1 MNVTVRGRTRHYRT
15 VTFDRARN
23 AVLLIEQRLLP
34 HEFKIVATE
43 NFRETAGA
51 IHDMVVRGA
60 GAIGATA
67 AYGLA
72 QGALAF
78 RGHDLKKFSAHIET
92 VYQTLKAAR
101 PTAVDP
107 VNAMNGV
114 RAAMRAGKTVEEQQS
129 LALAAAEEFANE
141 DVRHC
146 EEIGR
151 HGAKLIRNGM
161 KILTH
166 CNAGWLAFV
175 DIGTA
180 TAPMYAAQAQGKKF
194 HVFCDETRPRSQ
206 GATLTAWELAQQKI
220 SHQIIADNAAGHLMQ
235 RGEIDLVIVGSDR
248 TLGRTGEVANK
259 IGTYTKA
266 VLAARHKIPFY
277 VAIPLSTIDWNLK
290 RGFDIPIEERH
301 ETKSWARGGSRK
313 SKKRSL
319 STAVQSAS
327 AKYIRVANPTSGAR
341 NPGFDVTPPELIT
354 GIITPVGIFKPREL
368 WKRRQELGGFSQM
381 TSAAKIELAS
391 ANNQISLNLRRRRGS
406 QVVRQGSAKASF
418 VGSIPTLA
426 SKPNQL
432 EL

>member
-1 MNVTVRGRTRHYRT
+1 MNVTIRGRTQHFRT
-15 VTFDRARN
+15 VAFDAATN
-23 AVLLIEQRLLP
+23 SVLLIEQRLLP
-34 HEFKIVATE
+34 HEFKIVAAKI
-43 NFRETAGA
+43 FYETAAA
-51 IHDMVVRGA
+51 IRDMVVRGA

-78 RGHDLKKFSAHIET
+78 RGNDLKKFSAHVEN
-92 VYQTLKAAR
+92 VRRTLKAAR

-107 VNAMNGV
+107 ANAMNDV
-114 RAAMRAGKTVEEQQS
+114 CREMMRGETVQEKQS

-146 EEIGR
+146 EEIGG

-161 KILTH
+161 RILTH

-175 DIGTA
+175 DVGTA

-248 TLGRTGEVANK
+248 TLGRTGEVTNK

-290 RGFDIPIEERH
+290 SGLKIPIEERN
-301 ETKSWARGGSRK
+301 EGEVLGAWGIVEERK
-313 SKKRSL
+313 AESGKRKFVER
-319 STAVQSAS
+319 AYV
-327 AKYIRVANPTSGAR
+327 RVANPTSGAR

-354 GIITPVGIFKPREL
+354 GIITPAGIFKPGEL
-368 WKRRQELGGFSQM
+368 WKRRRELGFC
-381 TSAAKIELAS
+381 KL
-391 ANNQISLNLRRRRGS
+391 
-406 QVVRQGSAKASF
+406 
-418 VGSIPTLA
+418 
-426 SKPNQL
+426 KPSDFKT
-432 EL
+432 

>member
-1 MNVTVRGRTRHYRT
+1 MNVTVRGRTRYYRT

-23 AVLLIEQRLLP
+23 AVLLVEQRWLP
-34 HEFKIVATE
+34 HDFKIVAAR
-43 NFRETAGA
+43 NFRETAAA
-51 IHDMVVRGA
+51 IRDMIVRGA

-78 RGHDLKKFSAHIET
+78 RGSDLEKFTSHLEI
-92 VYQTLKAAR
+92 VYRTLRAAR

-107 VNAMNGV
+107 VNALIQVLIATAKGE
-114 RAAMRAGKTVEEQQS
+114 TVAEQQS
-129 LALAAAEEFANE
+129 LALAAAEEFADEN
-141 DVRHC
+141 VRHC
-146 EEIGR
+146 EAIGR
-151 HGAKLIRNGM
+151 HGVKLIRDGM

-220 SHQIIADNAAGHLMQ
+220 SHQVIADNAAGYLMQ

-248 TLGRTGEVANK
+248 TLGRTGEVTNK

-266 VLAARHKIPFY
+266 VLAKRHGIPFY
-277 VAIPLSTIDWNLK
+277 VAIPLSTIDWHLK
-290 RGFDIPIEERH
+290 SGFDIPIEERH
-301 ETKSWARGGSRK
+301 ESEVLGAWGVPANSEFKI
-313 SKKRSL
+313 
-319 STAVQSAS
+319 QN
-327 AKYIRVANPTSGAR
+327 AKLKYVRVANPASGAR

-354 GIITPVGIFKPREL
+354 GIITPAGIFKPKDL
-368 WKRRQELGGFSQM
+368 W
-381 TSAAKIELAS
+381 
-391 ANNQISLNLRRRRGS
+391 RRRRE
-406 QVVRQGSAKASF
+406 
-418 VGSIPTLA
+418 LA
-426 SKPNQL
+426 FTD
-432 EL
+432 

>member
-1 MNVTVRGRTRHYRT
+1 MNVTIRGQRRHYRT
-15 VTFDRARN
+15 VTFDAKQN
-23 AVLLIEQRLLP
+23 HVLLIEQRLLP
-34 HEFKIVATE
+34 HEFKIVPARD
-43 NFRETAGA
+43 FRETALA
-51 IHDMVVRGA
+51 IKDMIVRGA

-72 QGALAF
+72 QGARAF
-78 RGHDLKKFSAHIET
+78 RGSDLKKFSAHVET
-92 VYQTLKAAR
+92 VFQTLKAAR

-107 VNAMNGV
+107 VNAMNGL
-114 RAAMRAGKTVEEQQS
+114 RNLMHDGETVEEQQA
-129 LALAAAEEFANE
+129 LALAGAEEFANE
-141 DVRHC
+141 DARHC
-146 EEIGR
+146 EEIGEQ
-151 HGAKLIRNGM
+151 GAKLIRNGM
-161 KILTH
+161 KVLTH

-175 DIGTA
+175 DVGSA

-290 RGFDIPIEERH
+290 SGFDIPIEERH
-301 ETKSWARGGSRK
+301 ESEVLGAWGVIQNPKPETRNPKPG
-313 SKKRSL
+313 RSL
-319 STAVQSAS
+319 YV
-327 AKYIRVANPTSGAR
+327 RVANPGSGAR
-341 NPGFDVTPPELIT
+341 NPGFDVTPAELIT

-368 WKRRQELGGFSQM
+368 WSRRKQLGFAQS
-381 TSAAKIELAS
+381 
-391 ANNQISLNLRRRRGS
+391 
-406 QVVRQGSAKASF
+406 
-418 VGSIPTLA
+418 
-426 SKPNQL
+426 
-432 EL
+432 

>member
-1 MNVTVRGRTRHYRT
+1 MNVTLRGRTEHFRT
-15 VTFDRARN
+15 VTFDSAKNSVR
-23 AVLLIEQRLLP
+23 LIEQRLLP
-34 HEFKIVATE
+34 HEFKIVGTK
-43 NFRETAGA
+43 NFRETAAA
-51 IHDMVVRGA
+51 ITDMVVRGA

-72 QGALAF
+72 QGARAF
-78 RGHDLKKFSAHIET
+78 RGRDLQKFSAHVEI
-92 VYQTLKAAR
+92 VYQTLAHAR

-107 VNAMNGV
+107 VNAMNEV
-114 RAAMRAGKTVEEQQS
+114 RRKMLAGKTVAERQF

-141 DVRHC
+141 DARHC
-146 EEIGR
+146 AEIGR

-175 DIGTA
+175 DIGSA

-248 TLGRTGEVANK
+248 TLGRTGEVTNK

-290 RGFDIPIEERH
+290 RGFDIPIEDRH
-301 ETKSWARGGSRK
+301 ESEVLGAWGVVERQKAKGGKRK
-313 SKKRSL
+313 LAER
-319 STAVQSAS
+319 AYV
-327 AKYIRVANPTSGAR
+327 RVANPTSGAR
-341 NPGFDVTPPELIT
+341 NPGFDVTPAELIT
-354 GIITPVGIFKPREL
+354 GIITPAGIFSPKAL
-368 WKRRQELGGFSQM
+368 WPNRRKLG
-381 TSAAKIELAS
+381 
-391 ANNQISLNLRRRRGS
+391 
-406 QVVRQGSAKASF
+406 F
-418 VGSIPTLA
+418 VD
-426 SKPNQL
+426 
-432 EL
+432 

>member
-1 MNVTVRGRTRHYRT
+1 MNVTLRGRTEHFRT
-15 VTFDRARN
+15 VTFDAKNNCVRL
-23 AVLLIEQRLLP
+23 VEQRLLP
-34 HEFKIVATE
+34 HEFKIVGTK
-43 NFRETAGA
+43 NFRATARA
-51 IHDMVVRGA
+51 ITDMVVRGA

-78 RGHDLKKFSAHIET
+78 RGRDLNKFTAHIGT
-92 VYQTLKAAR
+92 VYQTLADAR

-107 VNAMNGV
+107 VNAMNDV
-114 RAAMRAGKTVEEQQS
+114 RRKMLAGKTVAERQF

-146 EEIGR
+146 AEIGA

-161 KILTH
+161 RILTH

-180 TAPMYAAQAQGKKF
+180 TAPMYAAQGQGKRF

-206 GATLTAWELAQQKI
+206 GASLTAWELAQQKI

-266 VLAARHKIPFY
+266 VLAARHQIPFY
-277 VAIPLSTIDWNLK
+277 VAIPLSTIDWNLQ
-290 RGFDIPIEERH
+290 RGFDIPIEDRH
-301 ETKSWARGGSRK
+301 ESEVLGAWGINSRGQREY
-313 SKKRSL
+313 L
-319 STAVQSAS
+319 
-327 AKYIRVANPTSGAR
+327 RVANPTSGAR
-341 NPGFDVTPPELIT
+341 NPGFDVTPAELIT
-354 GIITPVGIFKPREL
+354 GIITPAGIFKPKEL
-368 WKRRQELGGFSQM
+368 WRQRHIVGFQD
-381 TSAAKIELAS
+381 
-391 ANNQISLNLRRRRGS
+391 
-406 QVVRQGSAKASF
+406 
-418 VGSIPTLA
+418 
-426 SKPNQL
+426 
-432 EL
+432 

>member
-1 MNVTVRGRTRHYRT
+1 MNVTIRGQTRHYRT
-15 VTFDRARN
+15 VAFDAKQN

-34 HEFKIVATE
+34 HEFKIIPTRDFRAT
-43 NFRETAGA
+43 ALA
-51 IHDMVVRGA
+51 IKDMVVRGA

-72 QGALAF
+72 QGARAF
-78 RGHDLKKFSAHIET
+78 RGRDLKKFSAHVDT

-114 RAAMRAGKTVEEQQS
+114 REMMRAGETVEEQQA

-141 DVRHC
+141 DARHC
-146 EEIGR
+146 AEIGA
-151 HGAKLIRNGM
+151 HGSKLIRHGM
-161 KILTH
+161 KVLTH

-175 DIGTA
+175 DVGSA

-266 VLAARHKIPFY
+266 VLAARHHIPFY

-290 RGFDIPIEERH
+290 SGFDIPIEERH
-301 ETKSWARGGSRK
+301 ESEVLGAWGIVRNQKPETSRQK
-313 SKKRSL
+313 IEKN
-319 STAVQSAS
+319 V
-327 AKYIRVANPTSGAR
+327 YVRVANPASGAR
-341 NPGFDVTPPELIT
+341 NPGFDVTPAELIT

-368 WKRRQELGGFSQM
+368 WVRRQRLGF
-381 TSAAKIELAS
+381 
-391 ANNQISLNLRRRRGS
+391 LN
-406 QVVRQGSAKASF
+406 K
-418 VGSIPTLA
+418 
-426 SKPNQL
+426 
-432 EL
+432 